1 MYTSLKINKT
11 NIIFLG
17 SQSIQTTNGLLLQQM
32 GFDTRKNML
41 LGIFSELLEE
51 YNEEFNHS
59 AASVETIIEL
69 IMNAVVRRRRE
80 F

>member
-1 MYTSLKINKT
+1 
-11 NIIFLG
+11 
-17 SQSIQTTNGLLLQQM
+17 M